1 MNKGFALIEMI
12 IYTALFSIM
21 MGGLIVT
28 VYQLQ
33 ESSKHTESGF
43 VTQEEIN
50 FVYKKIDWVLNSVE
64 KINSPT
70 LGISSTLS
78 IDKRNFTDNPI
89 IIRFNSSEKKIEYCT
104 GVCTDAA
111 DFTQLTSS
119 NIEVNDLSFKHSS
132 RPNNKAPTIE
142 TTANID
148 NKVFT
153 FIKYIENNAP

>member
-1 MNKGFALIEMI
+1 MNKGFVLIEMI

-21 MGGLIVT
+21 MSGLVVA

-33 ESSKHTESGF
+33 ESAKHTETGF
-43 VTQEEIN
+43 ATQEEIN
-50 FVYKKIDWVLNSVE
+50 FVYKKIDWVLASAE

-70 LGISSTLS
+70 LGISTNLS
-78 IDKRNFTDNPI
+78 VDKRNFIDNPI
-89 IIRFNSSEKKIEYCT
+89 IIRLNTSAKNIEYCS
-104 GVCTDAA
+104 GMCADDA
-111 DFTQLTSS
+111 DFTPLTSS

-132 RPNNKAPTIE
+132 DPNNKAQTIE